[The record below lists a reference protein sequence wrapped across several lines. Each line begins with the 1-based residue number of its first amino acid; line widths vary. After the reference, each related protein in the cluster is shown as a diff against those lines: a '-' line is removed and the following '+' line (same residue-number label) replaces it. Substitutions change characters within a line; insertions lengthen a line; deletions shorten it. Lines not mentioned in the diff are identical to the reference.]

1 VKQLIEQ
8 LVNQTNSQN
17 AEFGTSKVTTA
28 ISRNG
33 FEFDYLQDHWVLSR
47 NVTINMQLLS
57 DFEEKLM
64 EKIRYMLV
72 YFAENQS
79 ATTTKSFAAGL
90 RLFLRLSGKNEF
102 SVEAFVNF
110 YNALEKR
117 ELYKLS
123 VVRNFIRHMRY
134 LGVNENVP
142 TEVYQLTDK
151 WTLGGIDKGVAVLS
165 LDPETGPFS
174 DYEFEAIGF
183 NAAHKF
189 AENKI
194 TTEQY
199 ALTLLFKS
207 TGRRPEQIATLKVKD
222 FSLTNEITGSLTYVV
237 NIPRIK
243 QTGGAFRTSLKPF
256 GLIKTVGQIVE
267 SQIQETISRVQLA
280 LGKSLSTT
288 EVGELPLFM
297 SDAEI
302 EELVPFTDTKRL
314 AFLKSEL
321 SHQKSA
327 NISAQLVTA
336 VELLGVVSERTG
348 EPIKVIS
355 YRFRYTLG
363 TRAAK
368 EGAGVLTIATLLDHS
383 NANNVGFYVA
393 NVPEHA
399 IEISKIMNQPLAKY
413 ASGFAGK
420 LVAGEAEA
428 NIENPGATRIPLH
441 EKDCDI
447 GSCGTSAF
455 CQDNA
460 PIACYVCPKF
470 RPWKDAP
477 HHLVLEW
484 LMEERERLK
493 RPQDMTIAAI
503 NDRVIVAVCQV
514 MKLCNEANNV

>member
-1 VKQLIEQ
+1 MHQLIRPPA
-8 LVNQTNSQN
+8 NQVDSQN
-17 AEFGTSKVTTA
+17 ADFGSSKVTTA
-28 ISRNG
+28 ISHNG
-33 FEFDYLQDHWVLSR
+33 FEFDYSENSWVLNR
-47 NVTINMQLLS
+47 NAKAYVSFLNDLDESLAA
-57 DFEEKLM
+57 D
-64 EKIRYMLV
+64 IRYVLV
-72 YFAENQS
+72 YFAENYS
-79 ATTTKSFAAGL
+79 AGHTDNFAKSIKQYFKIIKANT
-90 RLFLRLSGKNEF
+90 FN
-102 SVEAFVNF
+102 VEGFVNF
-110 YNALEKR
+110 KNHFPKNEHFKV
-117 ELYKLS
+117 S
-123 VVRNFIRHMRY
+123 VVRNFIRQMRY
-134 LGVNENVP
+134 LNVRSHVSDD
-142 TEVYQLTDK
+142 VYKLTDK
-151 WTLGGIDKGVAVLS
+151 WTLGGTAKGVAVLS

-174 DYEFEAIGF
+174 SQEFEAIGF
-183 NAAHKF
+183 NAAHRF
-189 AENKI
+189 AEDKI

-199 ALTLLFKS
+199 AFILLFKA
-207 TGRRPEQIATLKVKD
+207 TGRRPEQIATLKIKD
-222 FSLTNEITGSLTYVV
+222 FSLTSEITGAPTYVV

-243 QTGGAFRTSLKPF
+243 QRGGGFRTSFKPF
-256 GLIKTVGQIVE
+256 GLIKMVGQVLE
-267 SQIQETISRVQLA
+267 SHIQKTIKKVQTA
-280 LGKSLSTT
+280 LDEHLNEDEIK
-288 EVGELPLFM
+288 ELPVFI
-297 SDAEI
+297 SHREI
-302 EELVPFTDTKRL
+302 DELNRQSGKTRL
-314 AFLKSEL
+314 VFLNSEL
-321 SHQKSA
+321 SHQKRMHVSEE
-327 NISAQLVTA
+327 LVKA
-336 VELLGVVSERTG
+336 VNFLGVISERTG
-348 EPIKVIS
+348 EPIKINT

-363 TRAAK
+363 TRAAI

-383 NANNVGFYVA
+383 NANNVDYYVA

-413 ASGFAGK
+413 ASAFAGK

-493 RPQDMTIAAI
+493 KPQDMTIAAI